1 MNGEFVLV
9 TLILIGLISRSS
21 IITTA
26 ACILLIVKL
35 VHLERY
41 LPTIERRGLEFGLL
55 FLTIAVLVPFA
66 AERITTHDLWSALS
80 SWPGMMALA
89 GGAIATSMNGKGLEL
104 LKNDPQMIVGLVA
117 GSIIGIVLLRGIPV
131 GPLMAAGI
139 TALLLQISRWIIDR
153 F

>member
-9 TLILIGLISRSS
+9 TLILIGLVSRSP

-55 FLTIAVLVPFA
+55 FLTIDRACSLCGRVESLPT
-66 AERITTHDLWSALS
+66 IYGQPYL
-80 SWPGMMALA
+80 PG
-89 GGAIATSMNGKGLEL
+89 
-104 LKNDPQMIVGLVA
+104 QV
-117 GSIIGIVLLRGIPV
+117 
-131 GPLMAAGI
+131 
-139 TALLLQISRWIIDR
+139 
-153 F
+153 